1 MGEGL
6 RQADAKCAIGSVKT
20 NVGHLDAAAGV
31 IGLIKATLALQ
42 HRMLPAS
49 LHFKSPNPKITLEDR
64 PFYVAAKSIDW
75 SGDTEALRAGVSS
88 FGMGGTNAHAILE
101 TPPVKKASPE
111 EESGWVILP
120 LSARSEK
127 ALNLKKSALA
137 DHLENAS
144 SYLPDL
150 AYTLQ
155 VGRCAMPFRQ
165 TIVSKNIEEAVS
177 LMRVES
183 NAPMQA
189 VEGPPALVFMLSL
202 IHI

>member
-1 MGEGL
+1 M
-6 RQADAKCAIGSVKT
+6 
-20 NVGHLDAAAGV
+20 
-31 IGLIKATLALQ
+31 
-42 HRMLPAS
+42 
-49 LHFKSPNPKITLEDR
+49 
-64 PFYVAAKSIDW
+64 AAKSIDW

-88 FGMGGTNAHAILE
+88 FGMGERTPHAILE

-111 EESGWVILP
+111 EEPGWLILP

-183 NAPMQA
+183 NAPMQPVEKSLLRWYSCSPVRGVNMMVWHRRFTIRMCFSDRSWTNA
-189 VEGPPALVFMLSL
+189 VNCFG
-202 IHI
+202 HIWI